1 MWKTLTVTGFAVG
14 LLAGT
19 ALIAAAQTT
28 PRYPGLG
35 GNAADSGGGP
45 GGATDSANATEPGQR
60 GAKARKA
67 RTEPLNQLGPYGTS
81 LVPGGNGA
89 LGAGDV
95 AVGNWAGTNPGV
107 NRNLGGYTYGSPN
120 AFGSPSVA
128 RGAGPPPGVSR

>member
-1 MWKTLTVTGFAVG
+1 MWKALTVMGFAAG

-19 ALIAAAQTT
+19 ALMAAAQMT
-28 PRYPGLG
+28 PGYSGPGG
-35 GNAADSGGGP
+35 SAADSGLGP
-45 GGATDSANATEPGQR
+45 GGATDSANGAEPDMRGDKAPRATTEPANR
-60 GAKARKA
+60 LGA
-67 RTEPLNQLGPYGTS
+67 YGTS
-81 LVPGGNGA
+81 LVPGGNGV

-107 NRNLGGYTYGSPN
+107 NRNLSGYTYGAPN